1 MASYSQ
7 TSFLGGM
14 NMAVDDSRLG
24 NDEYSFAMN
33 VRNRFGELKPVRR
46 PLSIDAGLTANQ
58 RCQGIYTIGDFI
70 LIFQNGNAKFKH
82 RLADTWTVLWDA
94 STESSLRLDESVD
107 FVYVQAVPTS
117 HANLQR
123 QPVEDFAVGSTDP
136 VLGNMFNV
144 SSDNA
149 RGLGM
154 LYATTRVQVTISP
167 AAIVV
172 QDGINQPNLIIIQPS
187 NIEAPL
193 TVRKCFKYNEW
204 RPGNDVGG
212 TGAFQEY
219 VPIGKQMAYF
229 AGKLF
234 IVARDVNGNYNQIL
248 HSVTGRPL
256 DFMIPIT
263 EDGKR
268 VDWAVS
274 DSASFDVSPYE
285 TLGDTNAERQGAYS
299 VSYAVSYDPIT
310 CLAPLNT
317 DSLFVGT
324 RSASY
329 AVTLDYTRTLFGE
342 PTFTKKYLFG
352 SSAVNQFSFID
363 TLGDFAFIDSEGLR
377 SFNAVRQLRN
387 EGRNSA
393 FSLKVAKLFENKTQD
408 IKTTAAITFNNY
420 AFFAVD
426 TTLGHGILVYDTT
439 LQKFVSFDNL
449 VLDDDTTCAPVVQ
462 FTKIESATAHELYA
476 VTRDGKFIKM
486 WDGIKYAPAFVQTKA
501 FNTGDSRVD
510 QKPVAIRTLFTDVK
524 AIDSAFIKIPAPA
537 TVGSTANHIY
547 HDGSGTGNSVS
558 TTTTSSSPITVTVEK
573 LPYTLAVGTVIRFYG
588 ASGLTGYSIPND
600 LDAGLDGTFELTS
613 QANVGA
619 TSIVGK
625 LTTSSFVHWNSPGI
639 VRYDGSGTVRCMP
652 ISNGLSGQAVVSKTI
667 PAPTFEGIKYTATYP
682 VLWNGDN
689 SVYSLN
695 FLNQGSRTG
704 WKIAYTI
711 EWDNAASLSILNI
724 DTTDVTS
731 KNSLMT
737 QAYGS

>member
-1 MASYSQ
+1 
-7 TSFLGGM
+7 M

-94 STESSLRLDESVD
+94 DTLDSPDPGSAVLGSVNLQLDTSVD
-107 FVYVQAVPTS
+107 FIYVQAVPCSYQNFAKKHS
-117 HANLQR
+117 HSIGGDPWDDLEGMVDESQL
-123 QPVEDFAVGSTDP
+123 TDRHMG
-136 VLGNMFNV
+136 LYYL
-144 SSDNA
+144 SHTA
-149 RGLGM
+149 RHV
-154 LYATTRVQVTISP
+154 TRSP

-172 QDGINQPNLIIIQPS
+172 QDGINQPNLIVLNTN
-187 NIEAPL
+187 NIESPI
-193 TVRKCFKYNEW
+193 TVRKCQTYADWYNGPPES
-204 RPGNDVGG
+204 GNR
-212 TGAFQEY
+212 EY
-219 VPIGKQMAYF
+219 VPIGKQMMYF

-234 IVARDVNGNYNQIL
+234 VVSSDVDGNYTQIL

-256 DFMIPIT
+256 DFMIPL
-263 EDGKR
+263 DGTGNKLK
-268 VDWAVS
+268 DNFS
-274 DSASFDVSPYE
+274 DSVVTTFGGELRDDVG
-285 TLGDTNAERQGAYS
+285 TRNGAHM
-299 VSYAVSYDPIT
+299 VSYSVSYDPIT
-310 CLAPLNT
+310 CIAPLNT
-317 DSLFVGT
+317 DSFFVGT

-329 AVTLDYTRTLFGE
+329 AVTLDYTHTLFAE

-352 SSAVNQFSFID
+352 SSAINQFSFVD

-377 SFNAVRQLRN
+377 SFNAVQQLRN

-393 FSLKVAKLFENKTQD
+393 FSLKVAKLFEGKIQNF
-408 IKTTAAITFNNY
+408 KTTAAITFDNY

-426 TTLGHGILVYDTT
+426 TTVGHGVLVYDTT
-439 LQKFVSFDNL
+439 LQKFVSFDSL
-449 VLDDDTTCAPVVQ
+449 VLDDDTTCAPIVQ

-476 VTRDGKFIKM
+476 VTNDGKFIKM
-486 WDGIKYAPAFVQTKA
+486 WNGIKYAPSFVQTKA

-524 AIDSAFIKIPAPA
+524 AVDSAVIRIPAPA
-537 TVGSTANHIY
+537 TNPASSTANHIY

-667 PAPTFEGIKYTATYP
+667 PAPTFEGIKYTGTYP

>member
-1 MASYSQ
+1 
-7 TSFLGGM
+7 
-14 NMAVDDSRLG
+14 MAVDDSRLG

-46 PLSIDAGLTANQ
+46 PLSIDAGLTADQ

-82 RLADTWTVLWDA
+82 RLIDTWTVLWDA

-107 FVYVQAVPTS
+107 FVYVQAVPS
-117 HANLQR
+117 SSQNLLKKPLNDVPGGGGDTR
-123 QPVEDFAVGSTDP
+123 PSYM
-136 VLGNMFNV
+136 LGLAD
-144 SSDNA
+144 DNA
-149 RGLGM
+149 GEFGKIFGH
-154 LYATTRVQVTISP
+154 YTSSAQATRSR
-167 AAIVV
+167 ASIVV
-172 QDGINQPNLIIIQPS
+172 QDGINQPNLIVLNTN
-187 NIEAPL
+187 NIESPI
-193 TVRKCFKYNEW
+193 TVRKCQTYAEW
-204 RPGNDVGG
+204 TVGTSG
-212 TGAFQEY
+212 SLESSAADYQEY
-219 VPIGKQMAYF
+219 VPIGKQMMYF

-234 IVARDVNGNYNQIL
+234 VVSSDVDGNYTQIL

-256 DFMIPIT
+256 DFMIPIQENGDKMT
-263 EDGKR
+263 
-268 VDWAVS
+268 AA
-274 DSASFDVSPYE
+274 DSVGNGDISPYE
-285 TLGDTNAERQGAYS
+285 VRDPVRFYRTGAHM
-299 VSYAVSYDPIT
+299 VSYSVSYDPIT
-310 CLAPLNT
+310 CIAPLNT
-317 DSLFVGT
+317 DSFFVGT

-329 AVTLDYTRTLFGE
+329 AVTLDYTRTLFAE

-352 SSAVNQFSFID
+352 SSAVNQFSFVD

-377 SFNAVRQLRN
+377 SFNAVQQLRN

-393 FSLKVAKLFENKTQD
+393 FSLKVAKLFEGKLQNF
-408 IKTTAAITFNNY
+408 KTTAAITFDNY

-426 TTLGHGILVYDTT
+426 TTLGHGVLVYDTT
-439 LQKFVSFDNL
+439 LQKFVSFDSL
-449 VLDDDTTCAPVVQ
+449 VLDDDTTCSPIVQ

-476 VTRDGKFIKM
+476 VTRDGKFIRM

-524 AIDSAFIKIPAPA
+524 AVDSAVIKIPAPA
-537 TVGSTANHIY
+537 TNPTSSTANHIY

-558 TTTTSSSPITVTVEK
+558 TMTTSSSPITVTVEK

-588 ASGLTGYSIPND
+588 ASGLAGYSIPND
-600 LDAGLDGTFELTS
+600 LGTGLDGTFELTS

-625 LTTSSFVHWNSPGI
+625 LTTSSFVHWDSPGI

-667 PAPTFEGIKYTATYP
+667 PAPTFEGIKYTGTYP